1 MIFKDFR
8 QKKTTDKE
16 AVMSWQM
23 KFYIA
28 VNVVALVW
36 CAVLAR
42 EIVKEISRERA
53 RRRTSLAVL
62 LSISGSLEVAR

>member
-1 MIFKDFR
+1 
-8 QKKTTDKE
+8 
-16 AVMSWQM
+16 MSWQM

-53 RRRTSLAVL
+53 RRRTSLAAL